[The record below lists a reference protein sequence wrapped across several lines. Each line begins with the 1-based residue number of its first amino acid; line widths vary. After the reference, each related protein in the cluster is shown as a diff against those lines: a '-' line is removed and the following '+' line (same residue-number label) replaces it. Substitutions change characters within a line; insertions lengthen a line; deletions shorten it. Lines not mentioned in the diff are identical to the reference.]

1 MANKVAVSVK
11 RVALVELALASKDG
25 LHIETLAN
33 AMGVH
38 NRTVRRTVE
47 DLIDLGVEIT
57 KERVGNNVIY
67 RLANPR
73 QGGVLR
79 PVMAERIATDLS

>member
-1 MANKVAVSVK
+1 M
-11 RVALVELALASKDG
+11 VELALASKDG
-25 LHIETLAN
+25 LHIETLASSLGIN
-33 AMGVH
+33 G
-38 NRTVRRTVE
+38 RTIRRTVE